1 MSEPNRDDR
10 GQFESEHAD
19 EDFLEAVE
27 RLAPAGTA
35 EIADTIGVTRQN
47 ADHRLRRLEDEGLVS
62 SKTIGNSLAW
72 SLADDE
78 ETPRRVDPDDAFW
91 DAEAY
96 AGEAMSA
103 SAIDDDL
110 YGETTTE

>member
-10 GQFESEHAD
+10 GQFEPEHAD
-19 EDFLEAVE
+19 EEFLEAVG
-27 RLAPAGTA
+27 RLEPAGTR
-35 EIADTIGVTRQN
+35 EVADAIGVTRQN
-47 ADHRLRRLEDEGLVS
+47 ADQRLRRLEDEGRVT
-62 SKTIGNSLAW
+62 SKKIGNSLAW
-72 SLADDE
+72 SLVDDDE
-78 ETPRRVDPDDAFW
+78 SPRHVDPDDAFW

-103 SAIDDDL
+103 SAVDDVL

>member
-10 GQFESEHAD
+10 GQFEPEHSD
-19 EDFLEAVE
+19 QEFLEAVA
-27 RLAPAGTA
+27 RLAPAGTK
-35 EIADTIGVTRQN
+35 EIADAVGVTRQN
-47 ADHRLRRLEDEGLVS
+47 ADQRLRRLEDEGHVS

-72 SLADDE
+72 SLMEDA
-78 ETPRRVDPDDAFW
+78 PSHVDPDDAFW

-103 SAIDDDL
+103 TAIDDVL
-110 YGETTTE
+110 YGGTATE